1 MSKYSIANATI
12 AAAKA
17 QAEQSGIDAGDA
29 IEALIV
35 MAIQE
40 SVALR
45 GPTLTRQSLTY
56 ELSNVRGDVDFDFVR
71 SR

>member
-12 AAAKA
+12 ASAKV

-45 GPTLTRQSLTY
+45 GPALTRQSLNF